1 MNFRQR
7 SFNQGLKL
15 GWLLPV
21 AMFMATCTGES
32 VPESPPTVAASGT
45 AQSSGLPPPASPS
58 SQPTRA
64 TDPLTPPA
72 PTSTP
77 VGSVLRSNTFAST
90 EASPAALPGVRRRT
104 PFVPLDNPRWL
115 AAQEASYLLDD
126 DLVLGSQW
134 QGQPRAYPVRM
145 LRYHHIVND
154 SVAGKPILIT
164 Y

>member
-7 SFNQGLKL
+7 SFKQGLKL

-21 AMFMATCTGES
+21 AMFIAACTGES
-32 VPESPPTVAASGT
+32 APESTPSETASGT
-45 AQSSGLPPPASPS
+45 PQSTGQPPPARPPS
-58 SQPTRA
+58 QTARS
-64 TDPLTPPA
+64 TDPLTPA

-90 EASPAALPGVRRRT
+90 EASPAALPGVRRST

-115 AAQEASYLLDD
+115 AAQEASYLPDD